1 MWSSNS
7 TPGYSSEENKN
18 TNMKRYMHP
27 YVHCSIIYNSQ
38 VVEATRCSWID
49 EWIKKIWRV
58 CVCVCVKYYSAI
70 KKNEI
75 LSFMTMWMDL
85 QSIIFSETNQAEKD
99 KYYTISLIWRIWK
112 NKPNEQTEQNR
123 NSVIENKQMV
133 ARGESEGGKK

>member
-1 MWSSNS
+1 M
-7 TPGYSSEENKN
+7 
-18 TNMKRYMHP
+18 
-27 YVHCSIIYNSQ
+27 
-38 VVEATRCSWID
+38 
-49 EWIKKIWRV
+49 

-99 KYYTISLIWRIWK
+99 KYYMISLIWRIRK

-133 ARGESEGGKK
+133 ARGESEGGNK